1 MLTDGCFFFP
11 IPSFWNKVVECK
23 SDFSRMNIF
32 INDFLLFLKYA
43 IKSRIDMLDIL
54 KLESQGAYCFH
65 HEGDKGE
72 ASEGFTYTDAVLI
85 EQT

>member
-1 MLTDGCFFFP
+1 MLTDGCFFSNSIFLKQSSWMQ
-11 IPSFWNKVVECK
+11 IWF
-23 SDFSRMNIF
+23 FSHEYF

-54 KLESQGAYCFH
+54 KLESQGAYYFY

-72 ASEGFTYTDAVLI
+72 ASEGFTYTDAVLK